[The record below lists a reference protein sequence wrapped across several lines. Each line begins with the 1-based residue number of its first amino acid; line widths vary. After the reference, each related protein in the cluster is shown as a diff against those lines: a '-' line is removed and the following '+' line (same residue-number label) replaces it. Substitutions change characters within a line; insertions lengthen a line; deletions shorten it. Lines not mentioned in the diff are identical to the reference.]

1 MLERGFFG
9 QGWPCLGEILNLNC
23 AVCWNLLIF
32 LGTNIFSLIFVLAI
46 LVKVTEIYIWN
57 QPVTNSRRYS
67 SYLVG
72 TSETT
77 RVISLDKKEIRF
89 NQWLAGLID
98 GDGCL
103 LLSKLGFTSCEIIV
117 SLADERI
124 LRIIQNK
131 LGGSIKI
138 RSGVKAL
145 RWRLHNRT
153 GMLNL
158 INRINGYIR
167 HSGRFIQLSHVCAE
181 LNIQVLNPDTLTN
194 KHGWFSGFFDAD
206 GTINY
211 YFKGKYP
218 QLTLSVTNKLLVDVI
233 HFKNYFGGEIYF
245 DNSHNG
251 YYKWSIQSQDLI
263 NFFVDYTHVC
273 PVQSIKRNRLFLIKE
288 YYRLISLKSYKAL
301 EGTILNKT
309 WYLFN
314 QKWNKNNLS

>member
-1 MLERGFFG
+1 ME
-9 QGWPCLGEILNLNC
+9 
-23 AVCWNLLIF
+23 LI
-32 LGTNIFSLIFVLAI
+32 TNFISLIIVLAI
-46 LVKVTEIYIWN
+46 LVKVFSFYIWN
-57 QPVTNSRRYS
+57 QPVTNGRRYS

-77 RVISLDKKEIRF
+77 RVISLSKKEKKEICF

-103 LLSKLGFTSCEIIV
+103 LISKLGYTSCEITV
-117 SLADERI
+117 SLADERL

-145 RWRLHNRT
+145 RWRLHNRI
-153 GMLNL
+153 GMINL

-181 LNIQVLNPDTLTN
+181 LNIQVLNPDNLHKT
-194 KHGWFSGFFDAD
+194 HGWFSGFFDAD

-211 YFKGKYP
+211 YLKGKYP

-233 HFKNYFGGEIYF
+233 HFKNHFGGEIYF
-245 DNSHNG
+245 DKSQNG
-251 YYKWSIQSQDLI
+251 YYKWSIQSKDII
-263 NFFVDYTHVC
+263 NYFIEYSHVC
-273 PVQSIKRNRLFLIKE
+273 PFQSIKRNRLFLVKD
-288 YYRLISLKSYKAL
+288 YYRLHNLGAYKAL
-301 EGTILNKT
+301 EGSILNKA
-309 WYLFN
+309 WNKFN
-314 QKWNKNNLS
+314 QKWNKSNLS

>member
-1 MLERGFFG
+1 M
-9 QGWPCLGEILNLNC
+9 NY
-23 AVCWNLLIF
+23 AVCWNLLF
-32 LGTNIFSLIFVLAI
+32 YLGTNNISLIIVLAV
-46 LVKVTEIYIWN
+46 LVKVTDLFFRN

-77 RVISLDKKEIRF
+77 RVISLNTKDKNEIRF

-103 LLSKLGFTSCEIIV
+103 LLNKLGYTSCEITV
-117 SLADERI
+117 SLNDERI

-145 RWRLHNRT
+145 RWRLHNRP
-153 GMLNL
+153 GMINL

-167 HSGRFIQLSHVCAE
+167 HSGRFIQLCHVCAE
-181 LNIQVLNPDTLTN
+181 LNIPVLNPDNLHKT
-194 KHGWFSGFFDAD
+194 HGWFAGFFDAD

-211 YFKGKYP
+211 YFKGKYNCP

-245 DNSHNG
+245 DKSQNG
-251 YYKWSIQSQDLI
+251 YYKWSVQSQDKI
-263 NFFVDYTHVC
+263 NPFLEYNKIC
-273 PVQSIKRNRLFLIKE
+273 PVQSIKRNRLFLVKE
-288 YYRLISLKSYKAL
+288 YYRLINLKAYKAL

-309 WYLFN
+309 WNIFN
-314 QKWNKNNLS
+314 QKWNKHNLS

>member
-1 MLERGFFG
+1 MY
-9 QGWPCLGEILNLNC
+9 
-23 AVCWNLLIF
+23 
-32 LGTNIFSLIFVLAI
+32 LGTNFISLFSVLAI
-46 LVKVTEIYIWN
+46 LVKVTDFYIWN

-77 RVISLDKKEIRF
+77 REISLNSKENRF

-98 GDGCL
+98 GNGCL
-103 LLSKLGFTSCEIIV
+103 LKNKLGYTSCEIIV
-117 SLADERI
+117 SLEDERI

-138 RSGVKAL
+138 RSGVKSL

-167 HSGRFIQLSHVCAE
+167 HSGRFIQLSHICAE
-181 LNIQVLNPDTLTN
+181 LNIQVLNPDTLHI
-194 KHGWFSGFFDAD
+194 KHGWFSGFFDAE

-211 YFKGKYP
+211 EGKYP
-218 QLTLSVTNKLLVDVI
+218 QITLSVKNKLLVDVI
-233 HFKNYFGGEIYF
+233 HYKKYFGGEIYF

-263 NFFVDYTHVC
+263 NSFVEYTHIC
-273 PVQSIKRNRLFLIKE
+273 PVQSIKRNRLFLVKE
-288 YYRLISLKSYKAL
+288 YYRLISLKAYKAL
-301 EGTILNKT
+301 QGTILNKT
-309 WYLFN
+309 WNLFN
-314 QKWNKNNLS
+314 HKWNKTNLY